1 MDNREMENSEMVIF
15 ENGVD
20 IAGNAIA
27 EMNDDACDNF
37 ITFAPN
43 ITINRV

>member
-1 MDNREMENSEMVIF
+1 MENKETKYDEITIF

-20 IAGNAIA
+20 IAGNKIA

-43 ITINRV
+43 ITKTKK